1 MRVQLSPSPPLRS
14 SLTFSSTTSIFFLL
28 IKKLK
33 TNNQITAP
41 ELRVADA
48 TGQQIGIMSR
58 EEALK
63 LAKEKKLDL
72 IEFAPMAKPPVARIM
87 DYGKYIYREEKEK
100 RKQKAKQK
108 KDALKIIR
116 LGLNA
121 GSNDLKI
128 KAGKTDAFLKEGLKV
143 QVELILKGRAKYH
156 KTFADLGKQ
165 KVEDFLKLIT
175 VPTKIISELK
185 KQPRGFNVTIVK
197 Q

>member
-1 MRVQLSPSPPLRS
+1 MLKRLRV
-14 SLTFSSTTSIFFLL
+14 
-28 IKKLK
+28 
-33 TNNQITAP
+33 NNQIIAP
-41 ELRVADA
+41 ELRVADE

-63 LAKEKKLDL
+63 LAQEKELDL
-72 IEFAPMAKPPVARIM
+72 IEVAPMAKPPVARIM

-108 KDALKIIR
+108 KDTLKIIR
-116 LGLNA
+116 LSLTTGL
-121 GSNDLKI
+121 NDLKI
-128 KAGKTDAFLKEGLKV
+128 KAGKADVFLKEGLKV
-143 QVELILKGRAKYH
+143 QVELVLKGRAKYQ

-175 VPTKIISELK
+175 APIKTVSELK
-185 KQPRGFNVTIVK
+185 KQLKGFNITIVK